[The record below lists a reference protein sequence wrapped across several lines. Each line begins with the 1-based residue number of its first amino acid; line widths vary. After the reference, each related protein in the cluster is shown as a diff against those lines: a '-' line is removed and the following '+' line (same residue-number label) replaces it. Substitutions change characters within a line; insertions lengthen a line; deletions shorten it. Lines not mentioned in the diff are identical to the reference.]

1 MLPFPELIRRREG
14 QHKMRTKRPR
24 YQQGSITRIPL
35 ASGGHTWRVRFSE
48 LKAGKRVQKS
58 LTFSGDEYRT
68 ENDVRKAIELEV
80 VKQNRSA
87 ERHKVDASFS
97 APIGLFKD
105 NHLPELEHSTRELY
119 SYVLRKYITKEFGDD
134 LVRDVTPLRVTQ
146 WLKGLDLAP
155 TTKASI
161 RTVMSQIFEL
171 AALHGYVSAMERNQ
185 MSLVKIKGVS
195 KRQKQIQEITT
206 DEFKALVKDLP
217 EHLRMMVVL
226 DGAFGLRISELL
238 ALQWADIDMEK
249 RQLVVVRKFTRGRLG
264 PTKTDASNA
273 ALPVA
278 PALIDLLK
286 EWKKKTGDSDWLFPS
301 PKTGG
306 PRSASMLLQKG
317 LKPAAKDQGLGN
329 LTWHTLRHACKS
341 WLKSVGADLTTQKD
355 LLRHADISTT
365 SNIYGFRVSEDMRKA
380 HEKLVTELLG

>member
-1 MLPFPELIRRREG
+1 MLPYRGPCRHWEG
-14 QHKMRTKRPR
+14 QHKIRTKRPR

-35 ASGGHTWRVRFSE
+35 ASGGYSWRVRFSE
-48 LKAGKRVQKS
+48 SKGGKRIQKS
-58 LTFSGDEYRT
+58 LTFGGEDYRT
-68 ENDVRKAIELEV
+68 ANDVRKAIELDV
-80 VKQNRSA
+80 VKQNRST

-97 APIGLFKD
+97 SPIDLFKD

-119 SYVLRKYITKEFGDD
+119 SYVLRKYIAKEFGDD

-171 AALHGYVSAMERNQ
+171 AALHGYVPAMERNP

-195 KRQKQIQEITT
+195 KRQKHIQEITT

-217 EHLRMMVVL
+217 EHLRVMVVL

-238 ALQWADIDMEK
+238 ALKWADIDLEK
-249 RQLVVVRKFTRGRLG
+249 RRLVVVRKFTRGQLG
-264 PTKTDASNA
+264 PTKTDSSNA
-273 ALPVA
+273 ALPIA

-286 EWKKKTGDSDWLFPS
+286 EWKRKTGDSDWLFPS
-301 PKTGG
+301 PRTGG

-317 LKPAAKDQGLGN
+317 LKPAARSHGLGN

-380 HEKLVTELLG
+380 HEALVAELLD

>member
-1 MLPFPELIRRREG
+1 
-14 QHKMRTKRPR
+14 MRTKRPR

-171 AALHGYVSAMERNQ
+171 AALHGYVSAMERNP

-206 DEFKALVKDLP
+206 EEFKALVKDLP
-217 EHLRMMVVL
+217 EHLRVMVVL
-226 DGAFGLRISELL
+226 DGSFGLRISELL
-238 ALQWADIDMEK
+238 ALKWADFDFAKNRVII
-249 RQLVVVRKFTRGRLG
+249 QRKFTRGQLG
-264 PTKTDASNA
+264 KVKTDASEA

-278 PALIDLLK
+278 PTLVALLQQ
-286 EWKKKTGDSDWLFPS
+286 WKTKVGESEWLFPS
-301 PKTGG
+301 PRTGG

-317 LKPAAKDQGLGN
+317 LKPVAIQHGLPGLGF
-329 LTWHTLRHACKS
+329 HTLRHACKA
-341 WLKSVGADLTTQKD
+341 WLASTGVALVTQKD
-355 LLRHADISTT
+355 LLRHADIGTT
-365 SNIYGFRVSEDMRKA
+365 GNVYGFQVTEDMRKA
-380 HEKLVTELLG
+380 HEALVAELLD